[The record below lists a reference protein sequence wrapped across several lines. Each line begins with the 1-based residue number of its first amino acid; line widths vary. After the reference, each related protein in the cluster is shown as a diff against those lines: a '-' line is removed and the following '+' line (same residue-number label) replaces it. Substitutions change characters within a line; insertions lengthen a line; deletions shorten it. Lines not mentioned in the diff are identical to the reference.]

1 MLKKTKLFVGI
12 ALLVEAVVA
21 LAAFVSLVAKKK
33 SIAAAFLA
41 MSAVGGA
48 VGAFLI
54 CKSKDECCNCEGE
67 DGGEEEEVEEEDV
80 DLDEREL
87 FARNEA

>member
-12 ALLVEAVVA
+12 ALLVEAVIA
-21 LAAFVSLVAKKK
+21 LATFVSLVAKKK

-48 VGAFLI
+48 VGAYLI
-54 CKSKDECCNCEGE
+54 CKSKYECCECDCEDEGE
-67 DGGEEEEVEEEDV
+67 ESDAEVEDV
-80 DLDEREL
+80 ELDESEL
-87 FARNEA
+87 FARDEA